1 MIGGLGG
8 LGGSPAG
15 AICSRAGCNAA
26 AEWRVEWSNPRIHT
40 DGRTK
45 TWLACDDHVE
55 YLRGFV
61 EARSFPVAVSRFVAP
76 AADLGGEE

>member
-8 LGGSPAG
+8 GPAE
-15 AICSRAGCNAA
+15 AVCSRAGCSAPA
-26 AEWRVEWSNPRIHT
+26 RWRVEWSNPRIHT

-61 EARSFPVAVSRFVAP
+61 EARSFPVAVSRFVAS
-76 AADLGGEE
+76 AAAPGGDE